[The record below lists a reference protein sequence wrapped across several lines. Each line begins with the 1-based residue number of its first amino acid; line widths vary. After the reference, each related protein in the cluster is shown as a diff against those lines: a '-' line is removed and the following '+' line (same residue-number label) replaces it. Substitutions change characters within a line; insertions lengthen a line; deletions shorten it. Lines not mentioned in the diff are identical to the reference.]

1 MDWLIGILFI
11 GGGLGLMVFR
21 RDVKD
26 TVNSDANPLV
36 KVQLATMLFGSP
48 FMFLIGIF
56 IIYQKFNFIF
66 DQRDKFVDWCLAERG
81 ITNYRV
87 VSVDKG
93 VLSPNATV
101 RLYDLDANQSTTCYP
116 WVDEIQ

>member
-1 MDWLIGILFI
+1 MAWLIGILFI
-11 GGGLGLMVFR
+11 GGGLSLMIFR
-21 RDVKD
+21 RAVKD

-66 DQRDKFVDWCLAERG
+66 DQRNKFVDWCLTERG
-81 ITNYRV
+81 ITNYTV
-87 VSVDKG
+87 VSVEKD
-93 VLSPNATV
+93 VLANYATV
-101 RLYDLDANQSTTCYP
+101 RLYDTDTNQSTTCYP
-116 WVDEIQ
+116 WVAEIQ